1 MSALTDGK
9 AGPRAGNHG
18 GLAAWSLAQASPAS
32 GSAVPVEDYI
42 RNGQYELRAELP
54 GLDPERDIEM
64 TVAGEILTI
73 TTHRPED
80 TWGRQ
85 HSEFRYGTT
94 ERSFRLPPSAD
105 LSRIQASYSHGI
117 LTVCV
122 LLVPDTETPFSR
134 RIPVLADQH
143 IKPTRPAARAV
154 TREKS

>member
-1 MSALTDGK
+1 MNALTDRDR
-9 AGPRAGNHG
+9 GPRAENRG

-54 GLDPERDIEM
+54 GLDPERDIEI

-73 TTHRPED
+73 TAHRPEE
-80 TWGRQ
+80 TRGRQ
-85 HSEFRYGTT
+85 HSEFRYGTA

-105 LSRIQASYSHGI
+105 LSRIQASYGHGI

-122 LLVPDTETPFSR
+122 DLAPDTEAPLSR

-143 IKPTRPAARAV
+143 IKPT
-154 TREKS
+154 

>member
-1 MSALTDGK
+1 MSTLTDRDR
-9 AGPRAGNHG
+9 GPRAENRG

-32 GSAVPVEDYI
+32 GAAVPVEDYI

-54 GLDPERDIEM
+54 GLDPERDIEI

-73 TTHRPED
+73 TAHRPED
-80 TWGRQ
+80 TRGRQ
-85 HSEFRYGTT
+85 HSEFRYGTA

-105 LSRIQASYSHGI
+105 LSRIQASYGHGI

-122 LLVPDTETPFSR
+122 LLAPDTEAPLSR

-143 IKPTRPAARAV
+143 IKPT
-154 TREKS
+154 

>member
-1 MSALTDGK
+1 MSALTDRNP
-9 AGPRAGNHG
+9 GPRAENSS

-32 GSAVPVEDYI
+32 GAAVPVEDYI

-54 GLDPERDIEM
+54 GLDPERDIEI

-73 TTHRPED
+73 TARRPED
-80 TWGRQ
+80 TRGRQ
-85 HSEFRYGTT
+85 HSEFRYGTA

-105 LSRIQASYSHGI
+105 LSRIQASYGHGI

-122 LLVPDTETPFSR
+122 ILAPDTEAPLSR

-143 IKPTRPAARAV
+143 IKPT
-154 TREKS
+154 

>member
-1 MSALTDGK
+1 MSTLTDRDP
-9 AGPRAGNHG
+9 GPRAENRG

-54 GLDPERDIEM
+54 GLDPERDIEI

-73 TTHRPED
+73 TAHRPED
-80 TWGRQ
+80 TRGRQ
-85 HSEFRYGTT
+85 HSEFRYGTA

-105 LSRIQASYSHGI
+105 LSRIQASYGHGI

-122 LLVPDTETPFSR
+122 LLAPDAEAPLSR
-134 RIPVLADQH
+134 RVPVLADQH
-143 IKPTRPAARAV
+143 IKPT
-154 TREKS
+154 

>member
-1 MSALTDGK
+1 MSTLTDRDPGSQ
-9 AGPRAGNHG
+9 AENRS

-32 GSAVPVEDYI
+32 GAAVPVDYI

-54 GLDPERDIEM
+54 GLDPERDIEI

-73 TTHRPED
+73 TARRPED
-80 TWGRQ
+80 TRGRQ
-85 HSEFRYGTT
+85 HSEFRYGTA

-105 LSRIQASYSHGI
+105 LSRIQASYGHGI

-122 LLVPDTETPFSR
+122 ILAPDTEAPLSR

-143 IKPTRPAARAV
+143 IKPT
-154 TREKS
+154 

>member
-54 GLDPERDIEM
+54 GLDPERDIEI

-73 TTHRPED
+73 TAHRAED
-80 TWGRQ
+80 TRGRQ
-85 HSEFRYGTT
+85 HSEFRYGTA

-105 LSRIQASYSHGI
+105 LSRIQASYGHGI
-117 LTVCV
+117 VTICV
-122 LLVPDTETPFSR
+122 ILAPDTEAPLSR

-143 IKPTRPAARAV
+143 IRPT
-154 TREKS
+154 

>member
-42 RNGQYELRAELP
+42 RNGQYELRPELP
-54 GLDPERDIEM
+54 GLDPERDIEI

-73 TTHRPED
+73 TAHRAED
-80 TWGRQ
+80 TRGRQ
-85 HSEFRYGTT
+85 HSEFRYGTA

-105 LSRIQASYSHGI
+105 LSRIQASYGHGI
-117 LTVCV
+117 LTICV
-122 LLVPDTETPFSR
+122 ILAPDTEAPLSR

-143 IKPTRPAARAV
+143 IRPT
-154 TREKS
+154 

>member
-1 MSALTDGK
+1 MNTLTDRDQGS
-9 AGPRAGNHG
+9 RSENRSV
-18 GLAAWSLAQASPAS
+18 LAAWSLAQASPAS

-54 GLDPERDIEM
+54 GLDPERDIEI

-73 TTHRPED
+73 TARRSED
-80 TWGRQ
+80 TRGRQ
-85 HSEFRYGTT
+85 HSEFRYGTA

-105 LSRIQASYSHGI
+105 LSRIQASYGHGI

-122 LLVPDTETPFSR
+122 ILAPDTEAPLSR

-143 IKPTRPAARAV
+143 IKPT
-154 TREKS
+154 

>member
-1 MSALTDGK
+1 MSTLTDRDP
-9 AGPRAGNHG
+9 ASRRENRS

-54 GLDPERDIEM
+54 GLDPERDIEI

-73 TTHRPED
+73 TAHRPED
-80 TWGRQ
+80 TRGRQ
-85 HSEFRYGTT
+85 HSEFRYGTA
-94 ERSFRLPPSAD
+94 ERSFRLPPRAD
-105 LSRIQASYSHGI
+105 LGRIQASYGHGI

-122 LLVPDTETPFSR
+122 ALAPDTEAPLSR

-143 IKPTRPAARAV
+143 IKPT
-154 TREKS
+154 

>member
-1 MSALTDGK
+1 MSTLTDRDPGSQ
-9 AGPRAGNHG
+9 AENRG

-32 GSAVPVEDYI
+32 GAAVPVEDYI

-54 GLDPERDIEM
+54 GLDPERDIEI

-73 TTHRPED
+73 TARRPED
-80 TWGRQ
+80 TRGRQ
-85 HSEFRYGTT
+85 HSEFRYGTA

-105 LSRIQASYSHGI
+105 LSRIQASYGHGI

-122 LLVPDTETPFSR
+122 ILAPDTEAPLSR

-143 IKPTRPAARAV
+143 IKPT
-154 TREKS
+154 